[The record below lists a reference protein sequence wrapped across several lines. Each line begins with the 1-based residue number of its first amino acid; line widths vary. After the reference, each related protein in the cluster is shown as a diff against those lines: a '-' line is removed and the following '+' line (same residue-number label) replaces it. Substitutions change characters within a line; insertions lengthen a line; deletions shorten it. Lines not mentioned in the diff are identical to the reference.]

1 MNEELILEIRD
12 LTKSYKTQQVLNVEA
27 IDIRKGEIVGLI
39 GNNGAGK
46 TTLMSLILDLIKP
59 SSGWVKS
66 KSILV
71 SESEKWK
78 KYTGSYLDESF
89 LINFLTPDEYFK
101 FVGEL
106 HGMPPG
112 DTSAFVNQFQSIF
125 NGEIIDQKK
134 YIRDLSKGNQKKVGI
149 IAALIGNPE
158 VVILDEPFA
167 NLDPTTQIRIKQL
180 IQNLSDTTTS
190 IISSHDINQVTDL
203 ANRIILLEKGLVVKD
218 VQKNESTLRELSAYF
233 QSQLQNDSTQGAP
246 PS

>member
-112 DTSAFVNQFQSIF
+112 DGCMT
-125 NGEIIDQKK
+125 KC
-134 YIRDLSKGNQKKVGI
+134 
-149 IAALIGNPE
+149 
-158 VVILDEPFA
+158 
-167 NLDPTTQIRIKQL
+167 RI
-180 IQNLSDTTTS
+180 
-190 IISSHDINQVTDL
+190 
-203 ANRIILLEKGLVVKD
+203 
-218 VQKNESTLRELSAYF
+218 
-233 QSQLQNDSTQGAP
+233 
-246 PS
+246 